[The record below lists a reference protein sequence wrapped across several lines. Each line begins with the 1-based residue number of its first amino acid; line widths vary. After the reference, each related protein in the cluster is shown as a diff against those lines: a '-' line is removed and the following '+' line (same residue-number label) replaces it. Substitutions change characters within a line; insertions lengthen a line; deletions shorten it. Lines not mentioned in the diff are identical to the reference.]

1 MPCEKKRKR
10 KDMFNALA
18 VFVGGGLGSLCR
30 YCVGLI
36 FPAPSASFPIATLIA
51 NVSACFVLGYLTDHL
66 TRDNLSDHWKL
77 LLGTG
82 FCGGFSTF
90 STFSKETLELGQGG
104 LTVWAVVYLI
114 LSLVLGV
121 LAVFLGIWMGNMDK

>member
-1 MPCEKKRKR
+1 
-10 KDMFNALA
+10 MFNALA

-30 YCVGLI
+30 YWLSLFIPTTNTG
-36 FPAPSASFPIATLIA
+36 FPIATLMA
-51 NVSACFVLGYLTDHL
+51 NICACFLLGYLTNYL
-66 TRDNLSDHWKL
+66 LRDNLSDHWKL

-90 STFSKETLELGQGG
+90 STFSKETLALSHGG
-104 LTVWAVVYLI
+104 LTMWAVVYLI

-121 LAVFLGIWMGNMDK
+121 SAVFFGIWLANINK

>member
-1 MPCEKKRKR
+1 MPCIEKRKI
-10 KDMFNALA
+10 KVMFNALA

-30 YCVGLI
+30 YGLSLLVPNSGTA
-36 FPAPSASFPIATLIA
+36 FPMATLMA
-51 NVSACFVLGYLTDHL
+51 NICACFVLGYLTDYL
-66 TRDNLSDHWKL
+66 LRDTLSDHWKL

-90 STFSKETLELGQGG
+90 STFSKETLELSQGG
-104 LTVWAVVYLI
+104 VTMWAVVYLI

-121 LAVFLGIWMGNMDK
+121 LAVFFGIWMANCSK

>member
-1 MPCEKKRKR
+1 ML
-10 KDMFNALA
+10 NALA

-30 YCVGLI
+30 YCLSL
-36 FPAPSASFPIATLIA
+36 FLPSSNIGFPIATLMA
-51 NVSACFVLGYLTDHL
+51 NVCACFVLGYLTNYL
-66 TRDNLSDHWKL
+66 LRDNLSDHWKL

-90 STFSKETLELGQGG
+90 STFSKETLALSQVG
-104 LTVWAVVYLI
+104 LTMWAVVYLI

-121 LAVFLGIWMGNMDK
+121 LAVFLGIYLANLKH

>member
-1 MPCEKKRKR
+1 MLCEEKGKL
-10 KDMFNALA
+10 KDMYNVLA

-30 YCVGLI
+30 YGMGLLLPSSSAT
-36 FPAPSASFPIATLIA
+36 FPFATLVA
-51 NVSACFVLGYLTDHL
+51 NVCACFVLGYLTDYL
-66 TRDNLSDHWKL
+66 LRDNLSDHWKL

-90 STFSKETLELGQGG
+90 STFSKETLELSQGG
-104 LTVWAVVYLI
+104 LTLWALVYLV

-121 LAVFLGIWMGNMDK
+121 LAVFLGIWMANWKA